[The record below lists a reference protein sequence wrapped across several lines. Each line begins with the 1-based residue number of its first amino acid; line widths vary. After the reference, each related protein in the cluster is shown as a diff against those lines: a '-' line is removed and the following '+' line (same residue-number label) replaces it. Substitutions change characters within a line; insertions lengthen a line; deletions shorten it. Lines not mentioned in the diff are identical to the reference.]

1 MVGLGMKGF
10 LHSRIHLG
18 TWAVF
23 VVLVILALQNALSE
37 DISVGNVHL
46 DGNLGLSDHAKR
58 LIWNATKVVVFLP
71 VVVFWF
77 LDRREA
83 LWKGVAASNA
93 LLTLDLLLSTSL
105 LVANLGADASGRVNV
120 LIRDTLLVMVINL
133 LIFSLWYWIADSPR
147 LRRGTGREKE
157 RWDFLFPQ
165 RLSSIPSYGNWVP
178 DYLDYFYLAFTTS
191 FTFGPAD
198 TLPLSRRA
206 KILMIIQVAV
216 SVINIV
222 VLAGYALSIL

>member
-1 MVGLGMKGF
+1 MKEI
-10 LHSRIHLG
+10 LHSRINLG

-23 VVLVILALQNALSE
+23 MVLVILALQNALSE
-37 DISVGNVHL
+37 DISLGIIHILGGL
-46 DGNLGLSDHAKR
+46 DLSGQAKR
-58 LIWNATKVVVFLP
+58 VIWNATKMAVFLP
-71 VVVFWF
+71 VVIFWF

-83 LWKGVAASNA
+83 LWKAVVVSNA
-93 LLTLDLLLSTSL
+93 LLTFDLMMSTSL
-105 LVANLGADASGRVNV
+105 LVTNLATDAPARVSM
-120 LIRDTLLVMVINL
+120 LIRDTMLVMLINL

-157 RWDFLFPQ
+157 PWDFLFPQ
-165 RLSSIPSYGNWVP
+165 RMSSIPGYGYWVP
-178 DYLDYFYLAFTTS
+178 GYLDYFYLAFTAS

-206 KILMIIQVAV
+206 KALMILQVGV

>member
-1 MVGLGMKGF
+1 MREILR
-10 LHSRIHLG
+10 SRINLG

-37 DISVGNVHL
+37 DISVGNVHFYGVL
-46 DGNLGLSDHAKR
+46 DLNSHAKR
-58 LIWNATKVVVFLP
+58 LIWNTTKVAVFLP
-71 VVVFWF
+71 VIVFWF
-77 LDRREA
+77 LDRRGA
-83 LWKGVAASNA
+83 LWKAVAASNA
-93 LLTLDLLLSTSL
+93 LLTLDLLVSTSL
-105 LVANLGADASGRVNV
+105 LVANLATDASGRVNM
-120 LIRDTLLVMVINL
+120 LIRDTLLVMIINL
-133 LIFSLWYWIADSPR
+133 LIFSLWYWIADSPK
-147 LRRGTGREKE
+147 LKQGTGREKG

-165 RLSSIPSYGNWVP
+165 RLSSIPNYGNWVP

-206 KILMIIQVAV
+206 KMLMILQVAV

-222 VLAGYALSIL
+222 VLAGYALSII

>member
-1 MVGLGMKGF
+1 MNGILR
-10 LHSRIHLG
+10 SRINLG

-23 VVLVILALQNALSE
+23 VVLVILALQNALSD
-37 DISVGNVHL
+37 DISVGNVHFN
-46 DGNLGLSDHAKR
+46 GGTGLSDHAKR
-58 LIWNATKVVVFLP
+58 LIWNATKVAVFLP

-83 LWKGVAASNA
+83 LWKAVAASNA
-93 LLTLDLLLSTSL
+93 FLTFDLLVSTSL
-105 LVANLGADASGRVNV
+105 LVANLATDASGRVNM
-120 LIRDTLLVMVINL
+120 LIRDTLLVMIINL
-133 LIFSLWYWIADSPR
+133 LIFSLWYWIADSPK

-165 RLSSIPSYGNWVP
+165 RLSNIPSYGDWVP

-206 KILMIIQVAV
+206 KTLMILQVAV

-222 VLAGYALSIL
+222 VLAGYALSII